1 MYLCDSK
8 IQLSNATITSISP
21 SPPPFFIP
29 SYLSSIVGHPEDVW
43 FHVDNLSSAHVYIRM
58 KSSNTNNNNGSIT
71 SMTIDDLH
79 DELILDCATLV
90 KANSIA
96 GCKVR
101 TGTVATTRNSIQRKR
116 KKGREREREKRTMKI
131 TL

>member
-1 MYLCDSK
+1 MLSFTICIYA
-8 IQLSNATITSISP
+8 IQKFNFLTLLSLL
-21 SPPPFFIP
+21 SPPPLFFIP

-116 KKGREREREKRTMKI
+116 KKGRERERERKE
-131 TL
+131 L

>member
-1 MYLCDSK
+1 
-8 IQLSNATITSISP
+8 
-21 SPPPFFIP
+21 
-29 SYLSSIVGHPEDVW
+29 
-43 FHVDNLSSAHVYIRM
+43 
-58 KSSNTNNNNGSIT
+58 
-71 SMTIDDLH
+71 MTIDDLH

-116 KKGREREREKRTMKI
+116 KKGREREREKNYEDHFVTGILFIYK
-131 TL
+131 L

>member
-1 MYLCDSK
+1 
-8 IQLSNATITSISP
+8 
-21 SPPPFFIP
+21 
-29 SYLSSIVGHPEDVW
+29 
-43 FHVDNLSSAHVYIRM
+43 M

-71 SMTIDDLH
+71 SNMTIDDLH

-101 TGTVATTRNSIQRKR
+101 TGTVATTRNSIQRKE
-116 KKGREREREKRTMKI
+116 EREREKRTMKI

>member
-1 MYLCDSK
+1 
-8 IQLSNATITSISP
+8 
-21 SPPPFFIP
+21 
-29 SYLSSIVGHPEDVW
+29 
-43 FHVDNLSSAHVYIRM
+43 M
-58 KSSNTNNNNGSIT
+58 KSSNTNNNNGSINT

-101 TGTVATTRNSIQRKR
+101 NGTIR
-116 KKGREREREKRTMKI
+116 
-131 TL
+131 

>member
-1 MYLCDSK
+1 
-8 IQLSNATITSISP
+8 
-21 SPPPFFIP
+21 
-29 SYLSSIVGHPEDVW
+29 
-43 FHVDNLSSAHVYIRM
+43 M
-58 KSSNTNNNNGSIT
+58 KSRSNTNTNNNNGSIT

-101 TGTVATTRNSIQRKR
+101 TGTVATTRNSIQRK
-116 KKGREREREKRTMKI
+116 KGREKEKNYEDHFVTGILFIYK
-131 TL
+131 L

>member
-1 MYLCDSK
+1 
-8 IQLSNATITSISP
+8 
-21 SPPPFFIP
+21 
-29 SYLSSIVGHPEDVW
+29 
-43 FHVDNLSSAHVYIRM
+43 M
-58 KSSNTNNNNGSIT
+58 KSSNTNNNNGSINT

-116 KKGREREREKRTMKI
+116 KKGRERERERKE
-131 TL
+131 L

>member
-1 MYLCDSK
+1 MLSFTICIYA
-8 IQLSNATITSISP
+8 IQKFNFLTLLSLLSLP
-21 SPPPFFIP
+21 LIP
-29 SYLSSIVGHPEDVW
+29 SYLSSIVLGHPEDVW

-116 KKGREREREKRTMKI
+116 KKGRERERERKE
-131 TL
+131 L